1 MPAFLAISTECS
13 VRVRPL
19 NVRWT
24 LACAV
29 AGLIGVFSAVGTV
42 HGNGTHTNTG
52 TGTVNTL
59 GEVEN
64 LIAQGRPR
72 EALQRLDAG
81 SAQRGTSS
89 RFLRGIA
96 LTQLGRADDAV
107 KVYRQLIDDHPG
119 MTAAYNNLAV
129 LLNAQGHH
137 EQARDV
143 LEQGL
148 RASAEHAAL
157 YRNLGN
163 LQIYLARERY
173 RKAFPVLEGT
183 TPSAPRLAML
193 RQPGPT
199 GDGRAPV
206 PQPSDWRVATAA
218 LDVSPW
224 RTPVRPVM
232 VATTQATTPAT
243 TAAIAAAIS
252 SAATPSAT
260 PAPSV
265 APAPSTK
272 AQDEVRAALQAWAGA
287 WSRRDIDGYLAAYA
301 DDFQGQS
308 ASRADW
314 ARERRERILGRREIR
329 IALSDIAIEMRGDRA
344 IARLRQDYRSEI
356 LQTVSRKTLALRRA
370 PSGDWKI
377 DQETSGSS
385 R

>member
-1 MPAFLAISTECS
+1 M
-13 VRVRPL
+13 
-19 NVRWT
+19 
-24 LACAV
+24 LACVV
-29 AGLIGVFSAVGTV
+29 AGWIGVVSAVGA
-42 HGNGTHTNTG
+42 G
-52 TGTVNTL
+52 TGEGIGQGTGM

-81 SAQRGTSS
+81 SAPRGASS

-107 KVYRQLIDDHPG
+107 QVYRQLIDDHPG

-129 LLNAQGHH
+129 LLNAQGQH

-143 LEQGL
+143 LERGL

-163 LQIYLARERY
+163 LQLYLARERH
-173 RKAFPVLEGT
+173 RKTFPVLQGT
-183 TPSAPRLAML
+183 APSAPRLAML

-199 GDGRAPV
+199 PDGPAPV
-206 PQPSDWRVATAA
+206 SQPTDWRVATAA
-218 LDVSPW
+218 FEVAPW
-224 RTPVRPVM
+224 RTPVAAPVASPAAAPIAVTAKPVT
-232 VATTQATTPAT
+232 VALTPTPASPP
-243 TAAIAAAIS
+243 AA
-252 SAATPSAT
+252 P
-260 PAPSV
+260 P
-265 APAPSTK
+265 PSTT
-272 AQDEVRAALQAWAGA
+272 AQDEVRAALQAWASA
-287 WSRRDIDGYLAAYA
+287 WSRRDIDGYLTAYA

-329 IALSDIAIEMRGDRA
+329 IALHDIAIELRGDRA
-344 IARLRQDYRSEI
+344 VARLRQDYRSEI